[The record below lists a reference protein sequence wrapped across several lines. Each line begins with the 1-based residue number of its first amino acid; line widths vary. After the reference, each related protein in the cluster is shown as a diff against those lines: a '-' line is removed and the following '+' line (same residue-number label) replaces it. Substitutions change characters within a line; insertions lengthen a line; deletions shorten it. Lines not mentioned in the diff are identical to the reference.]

1 MLAILGHMPPRSFC
15 GIAAP
20 SWPRPWMLAPN
31 TTVCVVASCWSAK
44 ANTPGT
50 GVLHYSAC
58 TRPQDKRSR
67 QEDQQMA
74 ARLACAGKT
83 SGPVLTQGG
92 CRADERPTKHE
103 PPARRPGAR
112 VVHVAVTVGFEPTVA
127 CTTLAFEASS
137 FGRSDTSPPMSVSQP
152 GSADKFAGR
161 SQPTTTS
168 KVPTRSAIP
177 AARCSIISMSWS
189 RFRQLSGIP
198 LRPYSAP
205 ASCP

>member
-1 MLAILGHMPPRSFC
+1 MAKRSTEPWNAGVSAGCRGCGKHSAAGRDYRTARSERTRRYTQGWFRMYGSVLRQARSQTVSMSSSLAAGY
-15 GIAAP
+15 
-20 SWPRPWMLAPN
+20 RPDECPG
-31 TTVCVVASCWSAK
+31 K
-44 ANTPGT
+44 AGTPGAET
-50 GVLHYSAC
+50 GGSCSA
-58 TRPQDKRSR
+58 
-67 QEDQQMA
+67 
-74 ARLACAGKT
+74 
-83 SGPVLTQGG
+83 
-92 CRADERPTKHE
+92 
-103 PPARRPGAR
+103 
-112 VVHVAVTVGFEPTVA
+112 HVAVTVGFEPTVA

-152 GSADKFAGR
+152 GPADKFAGR

-177 AARCSIISMSWS
+177 AARSSIIPASWS

>member
-1 MLAILGHMPPRSFC
+1 MM
-15 GIAAP
+15 
-20 SWPRPWMLAPN
+20 
-31 TTVCVVASCWSAK
+31 
-44 ANTPGT
+44 
-50 GVLHYSAC
+50 
-58 TRPQDKRSR
+58 
-67 QEDQQMA
+67 
-74 ARLACAGKT
+74 
-83 SGPVLTQGG
+83 QGG
-92 CRADERPTKHE
+92 FCADERPGKAKT
-103 PPARRPGAR
+103 PGTDTGGSSNATL
-112 VVHVAVTVGFEPTVA
+112 AVTVGFEPTVA

-152 GSADKFAGR
+152 GPADKFAGR

-177 AARCSIISMSWS
+177 AARSSIISTSWR

>member
-1 MLAILGHMPPRSFC
+1 MRVDAVRTR
-15 GIAAP
+15 AP
-20 SWPRPWMLAPN
+20 
-31 TTVCVVASCWSAK
+31 AK
-44 ANTPGT
+44 TGTPGVVT
-50 GVLHYSAC
+50 EGSS
-58 TRPQDKRSR
+58 KR
-67 QEDQQMA
+67 Q
-74 ARLACAGKT
+74 L
-83 SGPVLTQGG
+83 
-92 CRADERPTKHE
+92 
-103 PPARRPGAR
+103 
-112 VVHVAVTVGFEPTVA
+112 AVTVGFEPTVA

-152 GSADKFAGR
+152 GPADKFAGR

-177 AARCSIISMSWS
+177 AARSSIISMSWS

>member
-1 MLAILGHMPPRSFC
+1 MRLRCS
-15 GIAAP
+15 
-20 SWPRPWMLAPN
+20 
-31 TTVCVVASCWSAK
+31 AS
-44 ANTPGT
+44 
-50 GVLHYSAC
+50 V
-58 TRPQDKRSR
+58 RPQDKRSR
-67 QEDQQMA
+67 RESKQTTGRQ
-74 ARLACAGKT
+74 AGDGRT
-83 SGPVLTQGG
+83 SGPVRMRVDTVRTSVPAKQ
-92 CRADERPTKHE
+92 K
-103 PPARRPGAR
+103 PPARTPGVR
-112 VVHVAVTVGFEPTVA
+112 VVQLAVTVGFEPTVA

-152 GSADKFAGR
+152 GPADKFAGR

-177 AARCSIISMSWS
+177 AARSSIIPASWS